1 MKLIGKINLGNT
13 YFGESISHSCTYLF
27 WPCSESPLL
36 NLLEGQMKFLRSR
49 SLCWFQWLHH
59 PVWERWLVLFKIYTL
74 VIYHVQLQECK
85 LNMLFSCIQDTYNII
100 MYVCVLTSRD
110 KLWWLKQNT
119 MVQCVHNWISNKI
132 LNDSFI
138 SKQRSWSTFLC
149 ISNEF
154 PCNIYRQCISIAI

>member
-59 PVWERWLVLFKIYTL
+59 PVWERWLVCLKLLNICYISRTPTGMLIKHAFFMYSGYIQYNYIY
-74 VIYHVQLQECK
+74 
-85 LNMLFSCIQDTYNII
+85 
-100 MYVCVLTSRD
+100 MYVYLHPEINSDDWSKTQWYSV
-110 KLWWLKQNT
+110 
-119 MVQCVHNWISNKI
+119 
-132 LNDSFI
+132 FI
-138 SKQRSWSTFLC
+138 TEYQYKK
-149 ISNEF
+149 
-154 PCNIYRQCISIAI
+154 